1 MDHTEEDLR
10 ATSDA
15 IAYDADRLAEI
26 EKEKASLDVT
36 DSRLVE
42 LSAEAE
48 TLARHLL
55 PKTVA
60 ETELANEAQP

>member
-36 DSRLVE
+36 DGRMVE

-48 TLARHLL
+48 TLARDLL

-60 ETELANEAQP
+60 ETELANKAQP